1 MEDFYEIFR
10 MNLKFYREQK
20 KLSQSQLAIFADCT
34 NGTIGQIEAGI
45 SKPSFDRIISIA
57 NALEI
62 HPADLF
68 LRNASTTVLNTKR
81 LLKTQLLP
89 QIENF
94 IEQKL

>member
-57 NALEI
+57 NALYRPDGGET
-62 HPADLF
+62 
-68 LRNASTTVLNTKR
+68 S
-81 LLKTQLLP
+81 
-89 QIENF
+89 
-94 IEQKL
+94 